1 MANHK
6 LVLDEEMDEPYTLVA
21 IHCSEEE
28 YKLAYLLNVQLGT
41 RFKRRS
47 KDLDFSSNGLLVT
60 YPMYDF
66 EDIQKHNSYHLV
78 ANRCRFEDTALQ
90 SSIGLFATDVCEK
103 AKTHYLLPEFKKVD
117 YILKIYSDFEA
128 LSLRKII
135 SEINEIKQ
143 VISAYTI
150 EMDDIKSKN
159 NLIFD

>member
-1 MANHK
+1 MANLK

-28 YKLAYLLNVQLGT
+28 YKLAYLLNAQLGT

-47 KDLDFSSNGLLVT
+47 SDLDFSEDGFVVT
-60 YPMYDF
+60 YPIYDF
-66 EDIQKHNSYHLV
+66 EDIQKYNSFQLV
-78 ANRCRFEDTALQ
+78 ANRCRFENIALN
-90 SSIGLFATDVCEK
+90 SPIGLFANGVSEK

-128 LSLRKII
+128 IPLRQII

-150 EMDDIKSKN
+150 EMNDIKSKN